1 MELPIY
7 RFVVPEDDDEIG
19 VNCVA
24 LVDYPAIELGWQ
36 AFNDKKLT
44 FTADK
49 EKRIISGPLMV
60 AELPIYR
67 VDQTGEYYGIFT
79 ATDIFNIVKK
89 FFRNNNTA
97 QVNMMHDS
105 NLMLK
110 GVYMIESFLIDK
122 NRGIYSPAGYNLTEG
137 SWFGS
142 FKVDNDEVWDDY
154 VKTGKFKGFSVE
166 GMFKTVKIDDKP
178 KSAMEEIIEVV
189 KNIDASKS
197 GLFKINN

>member
-1 MELPIY
+1 M
-7 RFVVPEDDDEIG
+7 
-19 VNCVA
+19 N
-24 LVDYPAIELGWQ
+24 WQ

-105 NLMLK
+105 NLMLN

-122 NRGIYSPAGYNLTEG
+122 DRGIYSPAGYNLTEG

-142 FKVDNDEVWDDY
+142 FKVDNEEVWDDY

-178 KSAMEEIIEVV
+178 KSAMEQIIEVV
-189 KNIDASKS
+189 KNIDASKVEMAREI
-197 GLFKINN
+197 LKKANI